1 MKDILHKNVVLV
13 LNRNWQAI
21 ATTTP
26 AQAFGQ
32 MATDAATGLDIQSQD
47 WMVPVKWEAWRDL
60 SVREDDLSIGT
71 ASGEIRV
78 PTVLVLCRYSRVP
91 IHRPK
96 LNSRNIWL
104 RDDAVCQY
112 TGRRLNR
119 SEGNIDHVIPLS
131 RGGANSWENCVLS
144 CRSVNQ
150 KKADKTPQEAGL
162 KLIRPPV
169 EPRPVPITAILH
181 NFHGVEDWK
190 PFLSKG

>member
-1 MKDILHKNVVLV
+1 MNDILHKNVVLV

-21 ATTTP
+21 DTTTP

-32 MATDAATGLDIQSQD
+32 MATDAATGLDIQSNE
-47 WMVPVKWEAWRDL
+47 WMMPVKWEAWRDL
-60 SVREDDLSIGT
+60 PVREDDLYVGT
-71 ASGEIRV
+71 ANGRIRV
-78 PTVLVLCRYSRVP
+78 PTVLVLCRYNRVP

-112 TGRRLNR
+112 TGRRLNKG
-119 SEGNIDHVIPLS
+119 EGNIDHVIPLS

-162 KLIRPPV
+162 KLIRPPF
-169 EPRPVPITAILH
+169 EPKPVPITAVLKNH
-181 NFHGVEDWK
+181 HRVEDWE
-190 PFLSKG
+190 PFLS